1 MQYVLFAKSV
11 NHFITPNH
19 IDKRGRIEYEK
30 NNIGIGAKIGTYYEL
45 DIKFQIFS
53 CPCSSIPTYGTDG
66 VINSPLTIRE
76 IDAAMRAHVV
86 G

>member
-30 NNIGIGAKIGTYYEL
+30 NKIGIRAKIGTYYE
-45 DIKFQIFS
+45 IETNF
-53 CPCSSIPTYGTDG
+53 
-66 VINSPLTIRE
+66 
-76 IDAAMRAHVV
+76 
-86 G
+86 